1 MKKAPTVSIGMIVH
15 NDEKRLSNAIETI
28 LNQSFED
35 FELIISDNASTD
47 NTENICRYYQ
57 NKDSRI
63 NYIRQSRD
71 LGSEHNII
79 FVFKQAIGEFFMWA
93 PSHYSR
99 SLNFIEECVE
109 VLKSDLNCNF
119 VSTPNC
125 WIDDENKKEKYINFS
140 LEGSVYKR
148 ISKFLD
154 LMMNSHACFYGLFRR
169 SNMEGVESLAPNY
182 IAADILF
189 MMKNLLKSEFKR
201 TKSGLLIVGRGQSS
215 RPEYI
220 ATWQTKFIHY
230 ILPLYDFT
238 KNALILIM
246 KSRDILL
253 YAKIILFLKL
263 MFKNIIV
270 HIIIIKYWVKRL
282 KIKIVKFK

>member
-1 MKKAPTVSIGMIVH
+1 MKKKPIVSIGMTVH
-15 NDEKRLSNAIETI
+15 NDEKRLPNAIETI
-28 LNQSFED
+28 LNQSFKD

-47 NTENICRYYQ
+47 NTENICHHYQ
-57 NKDSRI
+57 NKDSRV
-63 NYIRQSRD
+63 NYFRQSRD
-71 LGSEHNII
+71 MGGPNN
-79 FVFKQAIGEFFMWA
+79 FVFVYKQAIGEFFMWA

-99 SLNFIEECVE
+99 SLNFIEECLK

-125 WIDDENKKEKYINFS
+125 WIEDENKKEKYINFS

-154 LMMNSHACFYGLFRR
+154 LMMNAHACFYGLFRR
-169 SNMEGVESLAPNY
+169 SNMQGVEDLSEGH
-182 IAADILF
+182 IAVDTLF

-220 ATWQTKFIHY
+220 TTWQTKFIHY

-238 KNALILIM
+238 KNALITIM
-246 KSRDILL
+246 KSRDILF

-263 MFKNIIV
+263 IFKNIIV
-270 HIIIIKYWVKRL
+270 HIMIIKYWFKKIYNL
-282 KIKIVKFK
+282 KY